1 MINLKKL
8 SKLNKNFYTRD
19 VNIVAKNLLGKIF
32 VHHIGLKKL
41 SGIIVEVEAYDGSI
55 DKAAHTFIGKT
66 KRNEIM
72 FEQGG
77 FFYVYFT
84 YGTHFCCN
92 IVTGKKDEGTAVL
105 IRGIEPLEGIE
116 IMFNNRFGLNKFLKN
131 KKFDLTNGP
140 GKICQAFEINKS
152 HCGIDLT
159 GNEIYLL
166 ENKKIKE
173 KEIVTT
179 TRIGIKKSI
188 DLPWRYYLKDN
199 PHVSKK

>member
-1 MINLKKL
+1 MIDLKKL
-8 SKLNKNFYTRD
+8 SKLNKNFYIRD

-32 VHHIGLKKL
+32 VHNIGFKKL

-55 DKAAHTFIGKT
+55 DKAAHTFIAKT

-77 FFYVYFT
+77 FLYVYFT
-84 YGTHFCCN
+84 YGAHFCCN
-92 IVTGKKDEGTAVL
+92 IVTGRKDAGTAVL
-105 IRGIEPLEGIE
+105 IRGIEPLDGIE
-116 IMFNNRFGLNKFLKN
+116 KMIKNRFGLSELPKN
-131 KKFDLTNGP
+131 KKFNLTNGP

-152 HCGIDLT
+152 HYGINLT

-166 ENKKIKE
+166 ENKKIKD

>member
-1 MINLKKL
+1 MIDLKKL
-8 SKLNKNFYTRD
+8 SKLKKKFYTRD

-32 VHHIGLKKL
+32 VHNFGSKKL

-55 DKAAHTFIGKT
+55 DKAAHTFVGKT

-77 FFYVYFT
+77 FLYVYFT
-84 YGTHFCCN
+84 YGAHFCCN
-92 IVTGKKDEGTAVL
+92 IVTGRKDEGTAVL
-105 IRGIEPLEGIE
+105 IRGIEPLTGIE
-116 IMFNNRFGLNKFLKN
+116 IMTQNRFGLPKLPKN
-131 KKFDLTNGP
+131 KKFNLTNGP

-152 HCGIDLT
+152 HYGIDLT
-159 GNEIYLL
+159 GNEVYLL

-173 KEIVTT
+173 KEIITT

-188 DLPWRYYLKDN
+188 DLPWRYYLRDN
-199 PHVSKK
+199 PYVSKK